1 MGRSS
6 LRKLPDTGYINPNR
20 LLLRRNLKPP
30 ITFFSSFLL
39 FLSKICEP
47 MSELIKKQ
55 VNDAKALMDKAI
67 DHCEGELQKIRAGK
81 ASPAMLDDI
90 MVEYYGSPTPLN
102 QVASVNTPDAR
113 TIVIQPWEKSM
124 LNPIEKA
131 IMEAN
136 LGVNPQNDGV
146 IIRIN
151 VPPLTEE
158 RRRDLVKK
166 AKAEAETGKI
176 AIRNIRK
183 DANEK
188 IRKLKTEGVSEDE
201 MKVGEHE
208 IQKLT
213 DAYIIKVD
221 QHSDAK
227 EKDIMTV

>member
-1 MGRSS
+1 
-6 LRKLPDTGYINPNR
+6 
-20 LLLRRNLKPP
+20 
-30 ITFFSSFLL
+30 
-39 FLSKICEP
+39 

-55 VNDAKALMDKAI
+55 VSDAKAAMDRAI
-67 DHCEGELQKIRAGK
+67 DHADNELNKIRAGK
-81 ASPAMLDDI
+81 ASPSMLDD
-90 MVEYYGSPTPLN
+90 VFVDYYGTPTPLS
-102 QVASVNTPDAR
+102 QVGSVNTPDAR
-113 TIVIQPWEKSM
+113 TIVVQPWEKS
-124 LNPIEKA
+124 LLSAIEKA

-166 AKAEAETGKI
+166 AKGEAENGKI
-176 AIRNIRK
+176 AIRNVRK

-201 MKVGEHE
+201 MKTGEAE

-221 QHSDAK
+221 QLSEAK